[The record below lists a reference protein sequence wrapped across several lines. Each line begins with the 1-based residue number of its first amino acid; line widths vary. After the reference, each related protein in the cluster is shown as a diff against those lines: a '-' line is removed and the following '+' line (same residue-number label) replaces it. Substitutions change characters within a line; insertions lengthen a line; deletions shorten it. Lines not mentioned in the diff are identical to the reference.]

1 MKVSNI
7 HHLLESKH
15 LLQNRKNIQDASAIY
30 VISSVAGEQNP
41 RPKTVVFF
49 SLIFSCFKAE
59 ILRAHKLF
67 YSDRLMG
74 SLFFGLIV
82 FVCDLWFRW
91 HVEKGAAWPEYW
103 AGGAF
108 LRCNF
113 IHCYLHSFI
122 KMLCRM
128 EKRFVVYL
136 ASFLIYCDFFKMWSC
151 FFNWPILTHNDCT

>member
-1 MKVSNI
+1 MISGITLIKLVNGLGLSEFNENKNSSGIKEIDSDEIAQKIINAFSNNMNKLLLKVSNI
-7 HHLLESKH
+7 HHVSEYKH

-91 HVEKGAAWPEYW
+91 HVEKGAA
-103 AGGAF
+103 
-108 LRCNF
+108 
-113 IHCYLHSFI
+113 
-122 KMLCRM
+122 
-128 EKRFVVYL
+128 
-136 ASFLIYCDFFKMWSC
+136 
-151 FFNWPILTHNDCT
+151 